1 MHPKIKVKFLNII
14 ILTSLLFCCKPKNE
28 VEEFKIFPIKPY
40 YFEKIENNNFRNFST
55 KIKYFMIETN
65 ITDTSTLGLKL
76 DTFIKDYGTWSKA
89 KTIKYM
95 EDTFQNDE
103 QYNIL
108 PTSTHDEQVTGFL
121 RFMQDKD
128 LGIELFEGNKSDFG
142 GWKKLSLQSNGGNNY
157 SFTSTPCP

>member
-76 DTFIKDYGTWSKA
+76 DTFIKDS
-89 KTIKYM
+89 IKNEFENFDNYTVWFLKSRKGFDKNYTC
-95 EDTFQNDE
+95 E
-103 QYNIL
+103 
-108 PTSTHDEQVTGFL
+108 PHDFIDNHG
-121 RFMQDKD
+121 KD
-128 LGIELFEGNKSDFG
+128 LIAVYG
-142 GWKKLSLQSNGGNNY
+142 
-157 SFTSTPCP
+157 